1 MIYFVKFSKKID
13 AHLWSARRPE
23 VVADL
28 RGGNGVKIERFFE
41 CQKPVWLRSGATSQK
56 KVTRTF
62 GVRVDPKVV
71 ADLRGGNGTKI
82 EWFFECQKPVIL

>member
-1 MIYFVKFSKKID
+1 M
-13 AHLWSARRPE
+13 PE
-23 VVADL
+23 TRVASIWRNL
-28 RGGNGVKIERFFE
+28 
-41 CQKPVWLRSGATSQK
+41 AK

-62 GVRVDPKVV
+62 GVRVDPEVV